1 MAFSYTVFFIDMSS
15 VRWRSTA
22 DVANPRP
29 REVGGACRR
38 QVLAGARTQET
49 VGGPNGAQRSEFR
62 RTAPPDNND
71 IVLSQCFP
79 AMSYVSVVGRACMA
93 LTMLQGHLMWQ
104 RMPFTWWFCH
114 TNMPQT
120 HLHDHVAYPARGI
133 LQSSSRGE
141 FHHKRL
147 RSYVLTCF
155 HRKRLRSYV
164 LTCFHQSGRRH
175 GPLCNTLIIKHR
187 LF

>member
-1 MAFSYTVFFIDMSS
+1 MSS
-15 VRWRSTA
+15 VRWYSTA

-49 VGGPNGAQRSEFR
+49 VGGPNVAQRSEFR

-71 IVLSQCFP
+71 IVLSLCFP
-79 AMSYVSVVGRACMA
+79 AMSYVSVVGRACM
-93 LTMLQGHLMWQ
+93 
-104 RMPFTWWFCH
+104 
-114 TNMPQT
+114 
-120 HLHDHVAYPARGI
+120 
-133 LQSSSRGE
+133 
-141 FHHKRL
+141 
-147 RSYVLTCF
+147 
-155 HRKRLRSYV
+155 V

-175 GPLCNTLIIKHR
+175 GRLCNTLIIKCR